1 VNVVLT
7 QTIPGTTACAGTSDY
22 FDSTSLSCETCST
35 NYVKVNNGMN
45 CECPNFFLL
54 TGLTE
59 PQTCDSTTC
68 TTAQRANLIQ
78 STCTACTTALCACAN
93 NTFLSEYELT
103 SGGTIE
109 LGCVNCPTGYFS
121 TSNVELA
128 YNCTVCA
135 AVGQIAGAD
144 GVCTCSVT
152 GEELQSTF

>member
-7 QTIPGTTACAGTSDY
+7 LTIPGTTTCAGTRDY
-22 FDSTSLSCETCST
+22 FDSTSLSCETCPS
-35 NYVKVNNGMN
+35 NYVKINNGMN

-78 STCTACTTALCACAN
+78 STCTTCTGGCTCAN
-93 NTFLSEYELT
+93 NTYLSEHELT
-103 SGGTIE
+103 LGGTIQIR
-109 LGCVNCPTGYFS
+109 CVDCPTGYFS
-121 TSNVELA
+121 TSNVALE

-144 GVCTCSVT
+144 GVCACVAP
-152 GEELQSTF
+152 EVLRSTF